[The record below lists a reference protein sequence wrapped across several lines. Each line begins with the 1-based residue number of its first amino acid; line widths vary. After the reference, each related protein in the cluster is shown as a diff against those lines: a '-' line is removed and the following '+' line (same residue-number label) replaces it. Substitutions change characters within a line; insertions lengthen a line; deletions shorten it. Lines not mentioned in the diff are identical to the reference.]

1 MKILL
6 LNECSNLHTTL
17 AKGLKALGHD
27 VTTVSGGNGWRNYP
41 RDISLVRHNP
51 SHLDGLRYLARLY
64 SLLPRFRGYDV
75 VQVNN
80 PVFFDVKAE
89 RHFFIYDYL
98 RRHNGSMFLG
108 AFGTDY
114 YWVSTCMEQK
124 PLRYSDH
131 NLGDALR
138 DYGEA
143 VKDRREWLG
152 TPRERLNKYIAA
164 DCDGIIPCLFEY
176 WAVYSSLF
184 PEKTRF
190 IPLPVE
196 VPAAPATQAGDSLT
210 DGTPATG
217 DSHADGAP
225 RDGRVSIFIGI
236 DRDRDEYKGTD
247 IMYRA
252 ALDVERSYPERCRVV
267 KAENVPFARY
277 QRLMDHSDIL
287 LDQLYSYTP
296 AMNALLAMSKGL
308 VVVGGGE
315 PENYDILGERE
326 LRPIVNVLPTYE
338 SVRHELEQLVL
349 HPERLPELKRQSVA
363 YVRRHHDHLKVAR
376 QYEQFYL
383 ERLRR

>member
-64 SLLPRFRGYDV
+64 RLLPRFRGYDV

-152 TPRERLNKYIAA
+152 TPRERLNKYIATT
-164 DCDGIIPCLFEY
+164 CDGIIAGLSFPRRPASSPCPSRCPQHRQPKR
-176 WAVYSSLF
+176 ATTSRTARSKQATV
-184 PEKTRF
+184 TRTEH
-190 IPLPVE
+190 PV
-196 VPAAPATQAGDSLT
+196 TAG
-210 DGTPATG
+210 
-217 DSHADGAP
+217 
-225 RDGRVSIFIGI
+225 
-236 DRDRDEYKGTD
+236 
-247 IMYRA
+247 
-252 ALDVERSYPERCRVV
+252 
-267 KAENVPFARY
+267 
-277 QRLMDHSDIL
+277 
-287 LDQLYSYTP
+287 
-296 AMNALLAMSKGL
+296 
-308 VVVGGGE
+308 
-315 PENYDILGERE
+315 
-326 LRPIVNVLPTYE
+326 
-338 SVRHELEQLVL
+338 
-349 HPERLPELKRQSVA
+349 
-363 YVRRHHDHLKVAR
+363 
-376 QYEQFYL
+376 
-383 ERLRR
+383 